1 MTRRPPSRRLLVA
14 RFAYATNA
22 FHPAQAGLA
31 DFRAQQW
38 QSGEAALA
46 SEVAELTAVRDFAR
60 AHPDWEVV
68 VSRCASALTAGTLD
82 EGLFDAL
89 CNEVAADAADGPWD
103 AIYLA
108 LHGAAATDTRGQLEL
123 ELVRAIVA
131 DAPGVPI
138 AASFAAQANL
148 PSALPAL
155 LAFAAAGGGQ
165 SDRDRA
171 GSVLARL
178 HARVEHGERL
188 FPAIASSAMLI
199 PCWPVVAASE
209 AIREVERVAR
219 ESLSD
224 EVVATSLVGGFPHA
238 DHTHAGAAVMA
249 WSRGD
254 AQPARE
260 AAGRI
265 ARALLERRAALR
277 PALPGANQALMQAG
291 GEACVL
297 LDVSDAPEAG
307 GTGDTTLLL
316 AALLARQAGPR
327 AAFVGLLD
335 PDTVQAAIDAGV
347 GTVLDRRLGA
357 RLSRDYGAALPVR
370 AVVLSLDIGPRG
382 ASVLL
387 DAGHCDVLLTATR
400 GALTDPSLLA
410 AHGVAPDSHPL
421 LGLKAASA
429 PPEVLAAWTR
439 CIAVDTL
446 GPAGLDLPS
455 LPFNRLRPR

>member
-1 MTRRPPSRRLLVA
+1 MKRRLLVA
-14 RFAYATNA
+14 RFAYASNA

-31 DFRAQQW
+31 DFREQEW
-38 QSGEAALA
+38 RSGDAALA
-46 SEVAELTAVRDFAR
+46 SDVAELAAVRAFAQ
-60 AHPDWEVV
+60 AHPHWEVV
-68 VSRCASALTAGTLD
+68 VSRCASALTAGTLED
-82 EGLFDAL
+82 GVFDAL
-89 CNEVAADAADGPWD
+89 CTEVAADAADGPWD
-103 AIYLA
+103 AIYLS

-123 ELVRAIVA
+123 ELVRAIGEA
-131 DAPGVPI
+131 APGVPI

-148 PSALPAL
+148 PSALPAM
-155 LAFAAAGGGQ
+155 LAFAAAGCSL

-171 GSVLARL
+171 SSVLARL

-199 PCWPVVAASE
+199 PCWPMVAESE
-209 AIREVERVAR
+209 AVREVEQLAR

-224 EVVATSLVGGFPHA
+224 AVVATSLVGGFPHA

-291 GEACVL
+291 GDACVL

-316 AALLARQAGPR
+316 AALLARGAGSR
-327 AAFVGLLD
+327 AAFVGLHD

-347 GTVLDRRLGA
+347 GAVLDRRLGA

-370 AVVLSLDIGPRG
+370 AVVLSLDIGPHG

-387 DAGHCDVLLTATR
+387 DAGGCDILATSSR
-400 GALTDPSLLA
+400 AALTDLSLFA
-410 AHGVAPDSHPL
+410 AHGIAPDSHPL

-429 PPEVLAAWTR
+429 PPVVLAGWTR
-439 CIAVDTL
+439 AIPVDTL